1 MAKRKQ
7 ESTSRDTSSQGD
19 QLSVKEALG
28 ELMQIDGAVGA
39 TIVDYESGM
48 TLGTDGG
55 RNLDMELAGAGT
67 TEVVRSKKN
76 IIHDLGLD
84 EKIQDILISL
94 NSQYHLV
101 RMCERHDDIFIYVV
115 IDRDQGNLGL
125 ARRKID
131 DIDQRLELQ

>member
-1 MAKRKQ
+1 MATQKR
-7 ESTSRDTSSQGD
+7 ESTSRDTSNQGD
-19 QLSVKEALG
+19 QLKIKDALD
-28 ELMQIDGAVGA
+28 ELMQIDGAIGA

-84 EKIQDILISL
+84 ERIQDVLISL

-101 RMCERHDDIFIYVV
+101 RMCERHEDIFIYVV

-125 ARRKID
+125 ARRRID
-131 DIDQRLELQ
+131 DIDKRLELQ

>member
-76 IIHDLGLD
+76 IIHDLGLN